1 MIDACLGICDCV
13 QARPQNRVKSGVS
26 EIRCQFIILARKDEP
41 TRAYSKRCTD
51 TGLPPRGKP
60 FAAARQAY
68 QATVQQAITE
78 ASAGTLSSETVQAVR
93 AAADQLYIQFQQ
105 TPSTDREEWGE
116 AKAYLQTLLN
126 ISREL
131 NKPAIE
137 RILAKVLP
145 TPQVTV
151 GDLLSFMHTSHLR
164 FGPALTPEQLA
175 AYEELYPLF
184 AAARD
189 QIFKEA
195 GVAATVPPPAAL
207 AKRNGHR

>member
-1 MIDACLGICDCV
+1 MFRFFRESL
-13 QARPQNRVKSGVS
+13 S
-26 EIRCQFIILARKDEP
+26 
-41 TRAYSKRCTD
+41 
-51 TGLPPRGKP
+51 
-60 FAAARQAY
+60 FAATRQAY
-68 QATVQQAITE
+68 QAAAQQAITE

-93 AAADQLYIQFQQ
+93 AAADQLYTQFQQ
-105 TPSTDREEWGE
+105 TPSTDREEWDE

-126 ISREL
+126 ISRGL

-137 RILAKVLP
+137 KILARVLP

-195 GVAATVPPPAAL
+195 GLAATVPPPAAL
-207 AKRNGHR
+207 GQRNGHR